1 MCLAIPGKLTR
12 WLCTDPLTA
21 QAEVMFGG
29 VSRVCY
35 LACCPEAEVGAYV
48 LVHAGVAIATL
59 DTASAERLLAQLSA
73 LELDEDE
80 AHGDALGPGVG
91 LT

>member
-12 WLCTDPLTA
+12 WLCSDPLTA

-29 VSRVCY
+29 VSRVCH
-35 LACCPEAEVGAYV
+35 LACCPDAEVGEYV

-59 DTASAERLLAQLSA
+59 DTDSAERLLVQLAA
-73 LELDEDE
+73 LELDDE
-80 AHGDALGPGVG
+80 ASR
-91 LT
+91 